1 VKSGLN
7 IFANISR
14 RLFDRRVGIINPE
27 DLGARPMA
35 SFVFKL
41 KKKILSKTT
50 FTRRLFFLSADI
62 LLISFSIYASLWLR
76 FSGQIPLHYKK
87 SLFYYILLA
96 LLIKLIFL
104 IAFGL
109 YNIFWRFFGLRD
121 LIRLA
126 YSLTLSFLFLGMM
139 LFLLRGYV
147 PFKAFPRSILIS
159 DYVLSL
165 VLLGSLRISKRV
177 YLEGLKGTLKL
188 DKEKSR
194 VLIIGAGNAGEQIVR
209 EMLRN
214 KNSSYL
220 PIGFIDDD
228 PAKQGINIHGIKV
241 LGKREDIPPNIHE
254 SRVDEVLIAIPS
266 ASSKQIKEIVE
277 IIRNSSAIEKIR
289 ILPSIA
295 DLLDGKV
302 TITDIH
308 EISLDDLLGRDKR
321 EVDSKAIQEFT
332 HDKRV
337 LITGAAGS
345 IGFEIVKA
353 VLQFEPKTLVLLDND
368 DTEIFNLLGRLR
380 SSEDKIIPVIGDVR
394 DEAKIRS
401 VFNKY
406 APQIVM
412 HSAAYKHVPLMES
425 FPEEAVKTN
434 VLGTKILAEVSLK
447 SGVEKFVLISTDKAI
462 NPVSVMGATKRVGE
476 ELLKALNTKNKTK
489 FISVRFGNVLGSRGS
504 VIPVFHEQIKRGGP
518 VVVTHPEMKRY
529 FMSISEAV
537 LLVLEAAASGL
548 GGEVFVLDMG
558 EPIKIVDLAKEM
570 IRLSGHEPDIDIP
583 IVFSKVRPG
592 EKIFE
597 ELFGTE
603 EDVEPTAYKKI
614 LKIKD
619 TKRRDPAF
627 ILEKIDDLI
636 QISYQE
642 DNKVKIIQVLR
653 EIIPTYRPVDKD
665 SSWVID

>member
-1 VKSGLN
+1 MV
-7 IFANISR
+7 
-14 RLFDRRVGIINPE
+14 
-27 DLGARPMA
+27 
-35 SFVFKL
+35 
-41 KKKILSKTT
+41 
-50 FTRRLFFLSADI
+50 
-62 LLISFSIYASLWLR
+62 
-76 FSGQIPLHYKK
+76 
-87 SLFYYILLA
+87 
-96 LLIKLIFL
+96 
-104 IAFGL
+104 
-109 YNIFWRFFGLRD
+109 
-121 LIRLA
+121 
-126 YSLTLSFLFLGMM
+126 
-139 LFLLRGYV
+139 LFLLKGSL

-159 DYVLSL
+159 DYILSL
-165 VLLGSLRISKRV
+165 LLLGSLRISKRV
-177 YLEGLKGTLKL
+177 YLEGIKRTLRL
-188 DKEKSR
+188 DTEKRR
-194 VLIIGAGNAGEQIVR
+194 VLVIGAGHAGEQIVR

-220 PIGFIDDD
+220 PVGFIDDD
-228 PAKQGINIHGIKV
+228 PAKQGINIHGIRV
-241 LGKREDIPPNIHE
+241 LGKREDIPDNIKKG
-254 SRVDEVLIAIPS
+254 RIDEALIAIPS
-266 ASSKQIKEIVE
+266 ASSKQIKNIVE
-277 IIRNSSAIEKIR
+277 IIRESKSIEKIR
-289 ILPSIA
+289 ILPSIT

-308 EISLDDLLGRDKR
+308 EIRLEDLLGRDQR
-321 EVDSKAIQEFT
+321 DIDFKAIQEFA
-332 HDKRV
+332 HDKKIM
-337 LITGAAGS
+337 ITGAAGS

-353 VLQFEPKTLVLLDND
+353 VLQFAPKTLILLDND
-368 DTEIFNLLGRLR
+368 DTEIFNLLERLR
-380 SSEDKIIPVIGDVR
+380 LSEDKIIPVIGDVR
-394 DEAKIRS
+394 DESKIKS

-412 HSAAYKHVPLMES
+412 HSAAYKHVPLLEF

-434 VLGTKILAEVSLK
+434 VLGTKILAELSLN

-476 ELLKALNTKNKTK
+476 ELLKALSSNNKTK

-504 VIPVFHEQIKRGGP
+504 VIPIFHEQIKRGGP

-537 LLVLEAAASGL
+537 LLVLESAASGL

-570 IRLSGHEPDIDIP
+570 IRLSGHEPDIEIP

-603 EDVEPTAYKKI
+603 EDVEPTACKKI

-627 ILEKIDDLI
+627 ILEKIDELI

-642 DNKVKIIQVLR
+642 DNKVKIIQVLK
-653 EIIPTYRPVDKD
+653 EIVPTYRPADND
-665 SSWVID
+665 SS